1 MILKPVT
8 AYPSNGVAIDANLD
22 NVFSTTIEGSSAQ
35 VIAYSYEAYDANTFK
50 EQDPGLGKQN
60 LTKTLTAGDTL
71 SFTVDNHH
79 PALTGQTL
87 IQNGNSYYW
96 ILKLYQATAD
106 MFVSSGTI
114 INVDSN
120 NTFRTANNPN
130 VKEGMYVNLSDGF
143 SNKGLW
149 KIDAIFRY
157 TSSDGEYYGQ
167 MSVQIETPTF
177 TFDKTFNGEKFKV
190 MTDYIESQPFYFL
203 ARETP
208 TLSINDPGTIST
220 MTQTFT
226 ATYNQADGD
235 GIKWYKFTLTDGWE
249 TEFDTTGEIYSS
261 SLTYEADGLIEG
273 QRYELIC
280 EVCTV
285 NNMTVT
291 ARYTFIPQYS
301 APLVDRNIN
310 VEQLTDKDALR
321 LTWDGDYFSVAKD
334 RADYE
339 VEGGALNIK
348 EGNIS
353 YNRVNDM
360 GFQIL
365 EDSTVLTD
373 VTINQDT
380 KEIISLERWEP
391 SHSPILSLRRDWRD
405 MENVVPVFV
414 GNNARRDMTPFY
426 MTDIAYGNGVYV
438 CVGNLGQSYIS
449 KNMKDWYFIGGIS
462 VTGKTGEVAFGNNI
476 FGAIGSDSKFYCLKI
491 PNNGN
496 IENLQWA
503 LQQVPDNGFVSSLTC
518 NEDGFVMSVDDTKNI
533 MITYDDAT
541 INSGTW
547 YTLDNIGGEN
557 FYVNSRLIISKGA
570 DIYEYTGSPIYDN
583 GLLTKIGTYPSE
595 EGILKMVYDGQRYI
609 FIGEGGSYATTD
621 FSNWTQLQLS
631 SSSGWNVNNLCG
643 LESKN
648 GTTVAMFKTSGYVLS
663 EALWNKFS
671 TDDNMLLYKSI
682 DPLFFYYSE
691 TFQLRYSNEVIYST
705 DSLNGGKDIFP
716 RIGLV
721 TSVYGDGMTMFA
733 YEGGYYYL
741 WEDNKLTRTYGIP
754 LSSTPYCLAY
764 GEGYFVTGTSSGV
777 FVSYMGGK
785 FEKVS
790 DATLRDIMYNNNLF
804 IGRGRWSLDLYV
816 SEDIFTWTKKGAL
829 PDDFS
834 NAGDWCISDN
844 NIVAYLKADLT
855 SGYSKDFG
863 TTWVALENISLGD
876 AEHNYAY
883 LQSSDNIFVAC
894 ISGAISANASSYT
907 YYLDV
912 SGSSI
917 GAWQQADTI
926 PGFVSEFYYWRKGI
940 VFASVLLYIL

>member
-8 AYPSNGVAIDANLD
+8 AYPSNGVAIDADFD
-22 NVFSTTIEGSSAQ
+22 NIFSTTIEGSSAQ
-35 VIAYSYEAYDANTFK
+35 VVAYSYEAYDANTFK

-106 MFVSSGTI
+106 MFVSNGTI
-114 INVDSN
+114 ISVDADN
-120 NTFRTANNPN
+120 AFRTANNPN

-149 KIDAIFRY
+149 KIQSIYRY
-157 TSSDGEYYGQ
+157 SSGDSEYYGQ
-167 MSVQIETPTF
+167 MFVQIETPTF

-301 APLVDRNIN
+301 APLVDRNIS

-391 SHSPILSLRRDWRD
+391 SHSPILSLRRDWGLYKGA
-405 MENVVPVFV
+405 PVYIED
-414 GNNARRDMTPFY
+414 NARRDMTPFF
-426 MTDIAYGNGVYV
+426 MSDIAYGDGVYI
-438 CVGNLGQSYIS
+438 CVGNVGQSYAS
-449 KNMKDWYFIGGIS
+449 KNLKDWYFINGMGAWGDASQI
-462 VTGKTGEVAFGNNI
+462 AFCNNI
-476 FGAIGSDSKFYCLKI
+476 FGAIGSDGKFYCLKI

-496 IENLQWA
+496 IENLQWIS
-503 LQQVPDNGFVSSLTC
+503 QQIPNVETVYSLAC
-518 NEDGFVMSVDDTKNI
+518 NEIGFVMSTSDNKKSI
-533 MITYDDAT
+533 MITYDDVS
-541 INSGTW
+541 IESGVW
-547 YTLDNIGGEN
+547 YTLGDIGGRN
-557 FYVNSRLIISKGA
+557 FYVNNRLIISKGT
-570 DIYEYTGSPIYDN
+570 DIYEYTGSPLDN
-583 GLLTKIGTYPSE
+583 SGTLTKIGTYPDAS
-595 EGILKMVYDGQRYI
+595 GIYKIVYDGQKYVSI
-609 FIGEGGSYATTD
+609 CYYYSQDSYVTVDFNTWQTVSFSKGVSGSAI
-621 FSNWTQLQLS
+621 
-631 SSSGWNVNNLCG
+631 CG

-648 GTTVAMFKTSGYVLS
+648 GVTVAISYSSRYVLS
-663 EALWNKFS
+663 ENTWNVFDM
-671 TDDNMLLYKSI
+671 DDNFYLYKSVNS
-682 DPLFFYYSE
+682 LFFYYS
-691 TFQLRYSNEVIYST
+691 TKYQLRYGNEIIYSAS
-705 DSLNGGKDIFP
+705 SLSGGENIFP
-716 RIGLV
+716 RIGLKA
-721 TSVYGDGMTMFA
+721 SVYGDGMTMFA
-733 YEGGYYYL
+733 YTGGYYYL
-741 WEDNKLTRTYGIP
+741 WEGNKLTRIYGVP
-754 LSSTPYCLAY
+754 LFSDPFCLAY
-764 GEGYFVTGTSSGV
+764 GNGYFVTGTSSGV

-785 FEKVS
+785 FEKVWDYS
-790 DATLRDIMYNNNLF
+790 RLKKIIYNN
-804 IGRGRWSLDLYV
+804 
-816 SEDIFTWTKKGAL
+816 T
-829 PDDFS
+829 
-834 NAGDWCISDN
+834 
-844 NIVAYLKADLT
+844 
-855 SGYSKDFG
+855 
-863 TTWVALENISLGD
+863 
-876 AEHNYAY
+876 
-883 LQSSDNIFVAC
+883 IFVGSWRSLWRNFYIRRC
-894 ISGAISANASSYT
+894 IYMG
-907 YYLDV
+907 
-912 SGSSI
+912 
-917 GAWQQADTI
+917 
-926 PGFVSEFYYWRKGI
+926 EKG
-940 VFASVLLYIL
+940 